1 MTNGSCWIVTE
12 SDLGQLTL
20 NNENTKKF
28 SRELKCEPVSVSREC
43 HACYPRISLARED
56 FSQYSH
62 FLNNYITKSKQC
74 LFFSQVDVAFYM
86 CNQKTS
92 LTSQTLF

>member
-28 SRELKCEPVSVSREC
+28 SLELNASQWASRENVT
-43 HACYPRISLARED
+43 RVTQESS
-56 FSQYSH
+56 SQG
-62 FLNNYITKSKQC
+62 
-74 LFFSQVDVAFYM
+74 
-86 CNQKTS
+86 KTFDS
-92 LTSQTLF
+92 IVTF